1 MLIKVCDEAAATYEY
16 IPTTS
21 FSKNAECFL
30 KYVASSLQISALKY
44 AFDEL
49 LAKHARAVNDR
60 QRFLAKMRRLGH
72 ILGDAMV
79 PTSESKVQKIKK
91 NLFMQ
96 KNEEESEFFMQN
108 EEDEILQ

>member
-30 KYVASSLQISALKY
+30 KYVASLLQISALLY

-49 LAKHARAVNDR
+49 PSGYQASLQSTQGLLTTGVYRD
-60 QRFLAKMRRLGH
+60 FWLRL
-72 ILGDAMV
+72 D
-79 PTSESKVQKIKK
+79 
-91 NLFMQ
+91 
-96 KNEEESEFFMQN
+96 
-108 EEDEILQ
+108 

>member
-1 MLIKVCDEAAATYEY
+1 
-16 IPTTS
+16 
-21 FSKNAECFL
+21 
-30 KYVASSLQISALKY
+30 
-44 AFDEL
+44 
-49 LAKHARAVNDR
+49 
-60 QRFLAKMRRLGH
+60 
-72 ILGDAMV
+72 MV

>member
-30 KYVASSLQISALKY
+30 KYVASLLQISALKY

-60 QRFLAKMRRLGH
+60 QS
-72 ILGDAMV
+72 
-79 PTSESKVQKIKK
+79 PTVGRGIDFQKKTVESLCISEEASYIPA
-91 NLFMQ
+91 
-96 KNEEESEFFMQN
+96 SAP
-108 EEDEILQ
+108 